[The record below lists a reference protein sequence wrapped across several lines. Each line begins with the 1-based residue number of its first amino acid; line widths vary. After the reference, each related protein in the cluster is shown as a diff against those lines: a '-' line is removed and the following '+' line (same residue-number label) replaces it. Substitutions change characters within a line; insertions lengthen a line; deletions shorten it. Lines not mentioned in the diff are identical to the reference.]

1 MVFGGCGHHVPCCV
15 IVINPHVQTIYL
27 YNYKRT
33 KVPWSYCN
41 NWLTREILQTLKL
54 QNNLSPSES
63 LVSWFKTIFIRLLVL
78 NRNIKYWQQIWNPP
92 PFLIFLDQFNQVNNK
107 EQQRTLNV
115 EYLNHWTD
123 WTSVLFISS
132 YAHFNTVHHKINNT
146 DLIQKSQL
154 QLTKSKQH
162 GYSLVVKSLPVLFLF
177 TSGWVVPLFREVTDV
192 LVLWPSLT
200 PESPFSLVSLLSV
213 SAGAPSSSSFGDAL

>member
-1 MVFGGCGHHVPCCV
+1 MVFGGCGHHVPGCV
-15 IVINPHVQTIYL
+15 IVINPHAQTIYL

-33 KVPWSYCN
+33 KVPWTYCN

-78 NRNIKYWQQIWNPP
+78 NRNIKYWQQIWTPP
-92 PFLIFLDQFNQVNNK
+92 LFLFFLISSIKLTTKNSQCWVFN
-107 EQQRTLNV
+107 
-115 EYLNHWTD
+115 H

-162 GYSLVVKSLPVLFLF
+162 G
-177 TSGWVVPLFREVTDV
+177 
-192 LVLWPSLT
+192 
-200 PESPFSLVSLLSV
+200 
-213 SAGAPSSSSFGDAL
+213 